1 MRNIKEE
8 IRLFQ
13 DAKENK
19 TTIIIWNM
27 SEQTKKKLAELLLN
41 DLQTVETVT
50 GVESTQPDLSNAQFK
65 NVDANTE
72 TIESFMG
79 VEFYSKY
86 TGDKGYKLKDVADGK
101 VSLEKF
107 IAQLSD
113 EDLCAM
119 MRGEGMCSP
128 KVTPGVAGAYGAVT
142 DSLLGFG
149 IPIASCSDGP
159 SGIRMDCGTH
169 AFSLPNGTC
178 LACSFNE
185 KINEE
190 LFTWEG
196 LDLRR
201 CRIDALL
208 GPGSRILL

>member
-72 TIESFMG
+72 TIESFMARLP
-79 VEFYSKY
+79 EKPAEKMTFLAKCML
-86 TGDKGYKLKDVADGK
+86 GDGPEIARDVAKEVCEEALCSEDIKADDNLRGILYALREFWQDG
-101 VSLEKF
+101 
-107 IAQLSD
+107 AQKL
-113 EDLCAM
+113 
-119 MRGEGMCSP
+119 
-128 KVTPGVAGAYGAVT
+128 VQN
-142 DSLLGFG
+142 LGF
-149 IPIASCSDGP
+149 ANNSTLTDDKKLVEAL
-159 SGIRMDCGTH
+159 RNADRDTLEVLVR
-169 AFSLPNGTC
+169 SLMNV
-178 LACSFNE
+178 L
-185 KINEE
+185 
-190 LFTWEG
+190 
-196 LDLRR
+196 
-201 CRIDALL
+201 
-208 GPGSRILL
+208 

>member
-72 TIESFMG
+72 TIESFMARLPEKPAEKMTFLAKCMLG
-79 VEFYSKY
+79 VEFYSKQNIHDDY
-86 TGDKGYKLKDVADGK
+86 
-101 VSLEKF
+101 
-107 IAQLSD
+107 
-113 EDLCAM
+113 
-119 MRGEGMCSP
+119 
-128 KVTPGVAGAYGAVT
+128 
-142 DSLLGFG
+142 
-149 IPIASCSDGP
+149 
-159 SGIRMDCGTH
+159 
-169 AFSLPNGTC
+169 
-178 LACSFNE
+178 
-185 KINEE
+185 
-190 LFTWEG
+190 
-196 LDLRR
+196 
-201 CRIDALL
+201 
-208 GPGSRILL
+208 